1 MIGSV
6 SVGFVGSV
14 ITVPG
19 FVVCVPLL
27 LVSPIPGVEIGF
39 SDSIGSLITGFVTS
53 GTSITGSV
61 TSGSIIIPPGNSGL
75 WLWLLSIIVCEELG
89 SLL

>member
-6 SVGFVGSV
+6 SVGVVGSV

-19 FVVCVPLL
+19 FEVCVPLL
-27 LVSPIPGVEIGF
+27 FSPIPGVEIGF
-39 SDSIGSLITGFVTS
+39 SVSTGSLIIGSITS